1 MNDHADFEDHPET
14 EIFTCNTDMDTRSSA
29 RNKAVS
35 SNALAQVASRTTKTK
50 VTAKSTVLTKPAPA
64 GVKRAPIPRKPLSS
78 RSNSSFVSDGSS
90 KPKSKNPPTYKD
102 TKTPGAQGE
111 DREPITVRR
120 FSI

>member
-35 SNALAQVASRTTKTK
+35 SNALAQAASRATKTK
-50 VTAKSTVLTKPAPA
+50 VTAKSTVLTPA

-90 KPKSKNPPTYKD
+90 KTKSKNPPTYKD
-102 TKTPGAQGE
+102 TKTPSAQGE